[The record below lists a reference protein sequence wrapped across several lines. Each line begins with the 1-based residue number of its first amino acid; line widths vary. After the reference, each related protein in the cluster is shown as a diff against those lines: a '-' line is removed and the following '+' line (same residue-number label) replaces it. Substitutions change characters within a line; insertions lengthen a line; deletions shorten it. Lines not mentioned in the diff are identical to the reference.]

1 MNLEVCNEGDDQL
14 VMVWEEGMAEKK
26 TSSTEIDDM
35 RSYAGRLCRTG
46 LRNIQEDDMEK
57 LQRVQELHGRC
68 YTSLFIIAPTELQ

>member
-1 MNLEVCNEGDDQL
+1 MQRNQGDDQL
-14 VMVWEEGMAEKK
+14 VMVWEQGMVEKNK
-26 TSSTEIDDM
+26 LHRPVSR

-46 LRNIQEDDMEK
+46 LRNIQEDDMGK